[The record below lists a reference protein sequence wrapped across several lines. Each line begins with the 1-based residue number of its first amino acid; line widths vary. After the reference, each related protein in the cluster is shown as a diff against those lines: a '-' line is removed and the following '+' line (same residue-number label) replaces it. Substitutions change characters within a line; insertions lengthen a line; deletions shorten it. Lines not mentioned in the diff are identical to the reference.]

1 MYELVI
7 VGAGRMGGAVLTGLL
22 KQQVFPAARIGIY
35 HPNAA
40 RREFLANHYGVQPA
54 TEKDVAEA
62 KRVLLGV
69 KPQSFSKVQPLVNQ
83 PDRLVISI
91 MAGITLRQLAAA
103 TGSNHVVRA
112 MPNLG
117 ASLGLSATAFAATPE
132 VPPAELATATEIFA
146 AVGQVF
152 PVSES
157 QFDAFTGMAASGV
170 AFAAVVADALGDG
183 GVRVGIDRDMS
194 RELARQVLL
203 ATAHLLEEK
212 HPSALKDEVCSAGGT
227 AISGVRTIEQHGLR
241 FALIDAV
248 EAATKQASEMGALDH
263 S

>member
-1 MYELVI
+1 MFELVI
-7 VGAGRMGGAVLTGLL
+7 VGAGRMGGAVLQGLTAEA
-22 KQQVFPAARIGIY
+22 VFPSTSIGIY
-35 HPNAA
+35 HPNAS

-54 TEKDVAEA
+54 SEENVVAA
-62 KRVLLGV
+62 KRVLIGV
-69 KPQSFSKVQPLVNQ
+69 KPQTFSSIAELVAQ

-91 MAGITLRQLAAA
+91 MAGITLAQIRDAVH
-103 TGSNHVVRA
+103 SDYVVRA

-117 ASLGLSATAFAATPE
+117 ASLGLSATAFVATPE
-132 VPPAELATATEIFA
+132 TPEDALATSMRIFE

-152 PVSES
+152 PVNES

-203 ATAHLLEEK
+203 ATAQLLENK
-212 HPSALKDEVCSAGGT
+212 HPSALKDEVCSVGGT
-227 AISGVRTIEQHGLR
+227 AISGVRTLEKHGLR

-248 EAATKQASEMGALDH
+248 EAAMEQSKRLG
-263 S
+263 

>member
-1 MYELVI
+1 MFELVI
-7 VGAGRMGGAVLTGLL
+7 VGAGRMGGAVLQGLIA
-22 KQQVFPAARIGIY
+22 QAVFPDAKIGIY
-35 HPNAA
+35 HPNAS

-54 TEKDVAEA
+54 TTDDVALA
-62 KRVLLGV
+62 KRVLIGV
-69 KPQSFSKVQPLVNQ
+69 KPQTFPSVAELIAK

-91 MAGITLRQLAAA
+91 MAGITLEQIRDAVQ
-103 TGSNHVVRA
+103 TDHVVRA

-117 ASLGLSATAFAATPE
+117 ASLGLSATAFVATDETPE
-132 VPPAELATATEIFA
+132 DELAKSKKIFE

-152 PVSES
+152 TVSES

-170 AFAAVVADALGDG
+170 AFVAVVADALGDG

-203 ATAHLLEEK
+203 ATAHLLENK

-227 AISGVRTIEQHGLR
+227 AISGVRTIEKHGLR

-248 EAATKQASEMGALDH
+248 EEAAMKSKELKG
-263 S
+263 